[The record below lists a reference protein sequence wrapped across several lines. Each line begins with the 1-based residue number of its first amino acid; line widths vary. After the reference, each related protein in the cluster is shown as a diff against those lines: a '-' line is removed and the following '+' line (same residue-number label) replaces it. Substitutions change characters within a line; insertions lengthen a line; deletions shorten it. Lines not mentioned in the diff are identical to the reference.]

1 MKSEKEL
8 VWIFVLLNSHFV
20 KGLFTSPEKGCKKDY
35 ERLLNAPENNKEF
48 NKWINELIQEGSLEH
63 SGRIER
69 PDGKKVETYI
79 VISSILLERLRKN
92 TYYNPAYV
100 FFDKRSAI
108 GVSK

>member
-20 KGLFTSPEKGCKKDY
+20 RGTFTSPAKGCKKDY

-48 NKWINELIQEGSLEH
+48 NKWINELILEGSLEH
-63 SGRIER
+63 SGKMER
-69 PDGKKVETYI
+69 ADGKNVETYI
-79 VISSILLERLRKN
+79 INPTALLNRLRKN
-92 TYYNPAYV
+92 MYYNQAYV
-100 FFDKRSAI
+100 FFDKRSTL